1 MYLICIF
8 LVFIK
13 AAFAGRSEY
22 FRALFRDHFDERTVH
37 FDESTDVTKVDVL
50 VLRDVT
56 ALVFAQVVFYVY
68 SNRVNVKRLVCYS
81 YLK

>member
-1 MYLICIF
+1 MQ
-8 LVFIK
+8 

-22 FRALFRDHFDERTVH
+22 FRALFRDHFSERTVH
-37 FDESTDVTKVDVL
+37 LDESTDAMQVDIL

-68 SNRVNVKRLVCYS
+68 SNRVDVKRLA
-81 YLK
+81 LNIME

>member
-1 MYLICIF
+1 MQ
-8 LVFIK
+8 

-22 FRALFRDHFDERTVH
+22 FRALFRDHFGERTVH
-37 FDESTDVTKVDVL
+37 LDESTDAMQVDIL

-68 SNRVNVKRLVCYS
+68 SNRVDVKRLA
-81 YLK
+81 